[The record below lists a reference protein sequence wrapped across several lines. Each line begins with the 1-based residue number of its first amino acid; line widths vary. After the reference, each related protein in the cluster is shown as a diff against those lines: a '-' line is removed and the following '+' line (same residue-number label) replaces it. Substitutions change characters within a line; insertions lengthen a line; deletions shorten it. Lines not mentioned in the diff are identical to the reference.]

1 MGTHDDPESLNIYVI
16 YMEHYMENYDNFKK
30 QIVYY
35 LSARPGGVGDIL
47 KYFIILLEQ
56 CVKHN
61 IRLYFYS
68 DSIVNKFLKFKCEK
82 MKISKSALQYTKKIT
97 NITELHSMDDNV
109 LYSIDRG
116 AMFSL
121 GALRTI
127 DSFFLNINIS
137 LSDFFEFD
145 EHIVVNSN
153 RILNTDEP
161 SYISI
166 HIRLG
171 DSEIES
177 INKSIHSTDKRL
189 FNEHTL
195 FNFIEHLKD
204 DTILLC
210 CDSSIYKNK
219 LKEKYNKLTISDFKI
234 THTGEGNPTEIEVFN
249 TITEFYLLAKSKKI
263 YMTSDSGFPL
273 TAALFYKTPISKIHE
288 P

>member
-1 MGTHDDPESLNIYVI
+1 
-16 YMEHYMENYDNFKK
+16 MEHYMENYDNFKK
-30 QIVYY
+30 KIVYY

-56 CVKHN
+56 CIKHN

-82 MKISKSALQYTKKIT
+82 MSISKSALQYTKKIT
-97 NITELHSMDDNV
+97 NITELHSMDDNI

-145 EHIVVNSN
+145 EHIVVNAN
-153 RILNTDEP
+153 RILNTDDP

-273 TAALFYKTPISKIHE
+273 TAALFYKIPISKIHE